1 MIRQLLET
9 EVVFCLNLLCNCSI
23 IFILQFLSEGKIVLS
38 VSGGMSME
46 TKKIFI
52 GSAKPGMKLAADVY
66 DSDSRLIVPKD
77 IIIDESVINRFK
89 LYSVF
94 SLIIYL
100 EEEKQEL
107 KPEEV
112 GYFESIKQKK
122 DFAHFEEKFSESVD
136 DLKTNLNDIVK
147 KYTPISPEKMLKG
160 VAEVIASNKTG
171 HNMFDMLNCMRGY
184 DDLTYV
190 HSMNVALIC
199 NVMAGWLGKSQE
211 ETDLITM
218 AGLLHDIGKLKMPV
232 DIITKPGK
240 LTDEEY
246 EIIKSHPTLGHD
258 ILLESNVDE
267 RIKNAAW
274 MHHERYD
281 GGGYPNGLVGEQID
295 DIARIVAIADVYDA
309 MTANRVYRNG
319 LCPFK
324 VIAHFERDMSIYDPR
339 YILLFLEKTA
349 ETYVSNKVLLSNGK
363 EGKIIMINKM
373 SLSQP
378 VVMVGDKIY
387 DLAKQK
393 DITIEQLL

>member
-232 DIITKPGK
+232 DIITKPEK

>member
-107 KPEEV
+107 KHEEV

-160 VAEVIASNKTG
+160 VAEIIASNKTG

-267 RIKNAAW
+267 RIKNAVW

>member
-1 MIRQLLET
+1 MRRQLLET

-107 KPEEV
+107 KHEEV

>member
-147 KYTPISPEKMLKG
+147 KYTPISPEKMLRQD
-160 VAEVIASNKTG
+160 II
-171 HNMFDMLNCMRGY
+171 C
-184 DDLTYV
+184 
-190 HSMNVALIC
+190 LIC
-199 NVMAGWLGKSQE
+199 
-211 ETDLITM
+211 
-218 AGLLHDIGKLKMPV
+218 
-232 DIITKPGK
+232 
-240 LTDEEY
+240 LT
-246 EIIKSHPTLGHD
+246 
-258 ILLESNVDE
+258 V
-267 RIKNAAW
+267 
-274 MHHERYD
+274 
-281 GGGYPNGLVGEQID
+281 
-295 DIARIVAIADVYDA
+295 
-309 MTANRVYRNG
+309 
-319 LCPFK
+319 
-324 VIAHFERDMSIYDPR
+324 
-339 YILLFLEKTA
+339 
-349 ETYVSNKVLLSNGK
+349 
-363 EGKIIMINKM
+363 
-373 SLSQP
+373 
-378 VVMVGDKIY
+378 
-387 DLAKQK
+387 
-393 DITIEQLL
+393 

>member
-232 DIITKPGK
+232 DIITKPEK

-267 RIKNAAW
+267 RIKNAVW

>member
-107 KPEEV
+107 KHEEV

>member
-218 AGLLHDIGKLKMPV
+218 AGLLHDI
-232 DIITKPGK
+232 TKPEK

>member
-1 MIRQLLET
+1 M
-9 EVVFCLNLLCNCSI
+9 
-23 IFILQFLSEGKIVLS
+23 SEGKIVLS

-232 DIITKPGK
+232 DIITKPEK

>member
-1 MIRQLLET
+1 MRRQLLET

-160 VAEVIASNKTG
+160 VAEIIASNKTG

-267 RIKNAAW
+267 RIKNAVW

>member
-107 KPEEV
+107 KHEEV

-160 VAEVIASNKTG
+160 VAEIIASNKTG

>member
-267 RIKNAAW
+267 RIKNAVW

>member
-9 EVVFCLNLLCNCSI
+9 EVVFYLNLLCNCSI

-232 DIITKPGK
+232 DIITKPEK